1 MNSTVEQLKEV
12 LNMPNP
18 QNFRIKTDLGQRCK
32 RCTGKCRNNHYSLD
46 REYGEL
52 KVVISNMRKHKEPM
66 ECFKHS
72 TVTYHPPHNC
82 NKAKCER
89 CGSWGHS
96 KEVCNDKLYYWN
108 RLNLCKCDGRRCK
121 RRRSETQFRGGNH
134 CCTCQKP
141 VIFYEAYSNYKIG
154 KLRCD
159 ECHENSV
166 NNKRPPTPDTEEGNK
181 KPKFNIPEPEDPMQD
196 MELDP
201 PKPQNKGKGKQKYT
215 EIKCTNC
222 NRKESPINCINNL
235 GICDKCDEKRERLE
249 RTGSTSCIK
258 TCTVCRLQTDD
269 FESRSSG
276 AIVCG
281 EECNGVLTIMN
292 MVNKDKSGKPQSQ
305 LIQEKLQI
313 WIDKFGYDPEDE
325 DDKSEELDKINK
337 MSGKIQKYL
346 NKEFKERIFSEYPKE
361 KIEKALDVIVPP
373 EITNMI
379 SEHIENKE
387 LTQVIP
393 IRTFNDTIEW
403 TEEIRQPWE
412 LNGEFTWPEEELL
425 ENPIPM
431 MDIIQE
437 VNPTD
442 NRIIELQNHIAKL
455 ENEIAIKDQMNEGLR
470 NQLEETQYQLNETAR
485 MCNEN
490 ASMVMNAQEWMKYF
504 KNKYDRRNKRVNE
517 LKKRGNIL
525 LTKYVDKNNDLK
537 ERIEELEQEINFG
550 NVLFNQIIDLNMTIS
565 SDIDVDPSM
574 ENMEL
579 LRY

>member
-32 RCTGKCRNNHYSLD
+32 RCAGRCQNNHYSLD

-52 KVVISNMRKHKEPM
+52 KVVISNMQKHKEPM

-72 TVTYHPPHNC
+72 TVTYHPSHNC

-108 RLNLCKCDGRRCK
+108 RLYLCKCDGRRCK
-121 RRRSETQFRGGNH
+121 RRRSETQFKGGNH

-141 VIFYEAYSNYKIG
+141 VVFYEAYSNYKIG
-154 KLRCD
+154 KLRCN

-166 NNKRPPTPDTEEGNK
+166 NNKRPPTPDTDKCNK
-181 KPKFNIPEPEDPMQD
+181 KPKFNISEPKDPMQD

-235 GICDKCDEKRERLE
+235 
-249 RTGSTSCIK
+249 
-258 TCTVCRLQTDD
+258 VCRLQTDD
-269 FESRSSG
+269 FESRSSI

-292 MVNKDKSGKPQSQ
+292 MINKDKSGKPQSQ

-313 WIDKFGYDPEDE
+313 WIYKFGYDPEDE
-325 DDKSEELDKINK
+325 DDKSEQQDKINK

-346 NKEFKERIFSEYPKE
+346 NKEFKGRIFSEYPKE
-361 KIEKALDVIVPP
+361 KIEKALDVI
-373 EITNMI
+373 T
-379 SEHIENKE
+379 K
-387 LTQVIP
+387 
-393 IRTFNDTIEW
+393 
-403 TEEIRQPWE
+403 EIRQPWE
-412 LNGEFTWPEEELL
+412 LNGEFIWPEEELL
-425 ENPIPM
+425 ENPIPI

-490 ASMVMNAQEWMKYF
+490 ANMVMNAQEWMKYF
-504 KNKYDRRNKRVNE
+504 KNKYDRRNKR
-517 LKKRGNIL
+517 
-525 LTKYVDKNNDLK
+525 
-537 ERIEELEQEINFG
+537 RIEELEQEINFG
-550 NVLFNQIIDLNMTIS
+550 NVLFNQIIDLNITIS
-565 SDIDVDPSM
+565 SDIDVDPFM

>member
-32 RCTGKCRNNHYSLD
+32 RCTGKCRNNYYSLD

-82 NKAKCER
+82 NKAKC
-89 CGSWGHS
+89 
-96 KEVCNDKLYYWN
+96 
-108 RLNLCKCDGRRCK
+108 
-121 RRRSETQFRGGNH
+121 
-134 CCTCQKP
+134 
-141 VIFYEAYSNYKIG
+141 
-154 KLRCD
+154 
-159 ECHENSV
+159 
-166 NNKRPPTPDTEEGNK
+166 
-181 KPKFNIPEPEDPMQD
+181 
-196 MELDP
+196 
-201 PKPQNKGKGKQKYT
+201 
-215 EIKCTNC
+215 
-222 NRKESPINCINNL
+222 
-235 GICDKCDEKRERLE
+235 ICDKCDEKRERLE

-258 TCTVCRLQTDD
+258 TCTVCQLQTDD

-281 EECNGVLTIMN
+281 KECNGVLTIMN

-325 DDKSEELDKINK
+325 DDKSEEQDKIDK

-346 NKEFKERIFSEYPKE
+346 KKEFKGRIFSEYPKE
-361 KIEKALDVIVPP
+361 RIEEALDVIVPP
-373 EITNMI
+373 EITEMI

-393 IRTFNDTIEW
+393 IRTINDIIEW

-412 LNGEFTWPEEELL
+412 LNGEIIWPEEELL
-425 ENPIPM
+425 ENPIPIM
-431 MDIIQE
+431 NIIQE
-437 VNPTD
+437 
-442 NRIIELQNHIAKL
+442 K
-455 ENEIAIKDQMNEGLR
+455 
-470 NQLEETQYQLNETAR
+470 
-485 MCNEN
+485 
-490 ASMVMNAQEWMKYF
+490 
-504 KNKYDRRNKRVNE
+504 
-517 LKKRGNIL
+517 GNIL

-565 SDIDVDPSM
+565 SNIDVDPSM
-574 ENMEL
+574 ENMEP

>member
-32 RCTGKCRNNHYSLD
+32 RCTGRCQNNHYSLD

-52 KVVISNMRKHKEPM
+52 KVVISNMLKHKEPM

-72 TVTYHPPHNC
+72 TLNVKDVDLGDIVRRYAMISYTIGIGCAYANVMEGDVKDEDQKPNL
-82 NKAKCER
+82 
-89 CGSWGHS
+89 
-96 KEVCNDKLYYWN
+96 KEAIIVAPA
-108 RLNLCKCDGRRCK
+108 RNLC
-121 RRRSETQFRGGNH
+121 N
-134 CCTCQKP
+134 
-141 VIFYEAYSNYKIG
+141 
-154 KLRCD
+154 

-166 NNKRPPTPDTEEGNK
+166 NNKRPPTPDTDEGNK

-196 MELDP
+196 MELNP
-201 PKPQNKGKGKQKYT
+201 PRIQNKGKEKQKYT
-215 EIKCTNC
+215 EIKY
-222 NRKESPINCINNL
+222 
-235 GICDKCDEKRERLE
+235 
-249 RTGSTSCIK
+249 
-258 TCTVCRLQTDD
+258 
-269 FESRSSG
+269 
-276 AIVCG
+276 
-281 EECNGVLTIMN
+281 
-292 MVNKDKSGKPQSQ
+292 
-305 LIQEKLQI
+305 KL
-313 WIDKFGYDPEDE
+313 GYDPEDE
-325 DDKSEELDKINK
+325 DDMSEEQDKINK

-346 NKEFKERIFSEYPKE
+346 KKEFKERIFSEYPKE
-361 KIEKALDVIVPP
+361 RIEEALDVIVPP

-393 IRTFNDTIEW
+393 IRTINDTIEW

-412 LNGEFTWPEEELL
+412 LNGEFIWPEEELL
-425 ENPIPM
+425 ENPIPIM
-431 MDIIQE
+431 NIIQE

-442 NRIIELQNHIAKL
+442 NRIIELQNHIVKL

-490 ASMVMNAQEWMKYF
+490 ANMVMNAQEWMKYF
-504 KNKYDRRNKRVNE
+504 KNKYDRRNKWVNE
-517 LKKRGNIL
+517 LKK
-525 LTKYVDKNNDLK
+525 K

-565 SDIDVDPSM
+565 SDIDIDPSM

>member
-32 RCTGKCRNNHYSLD
+32 RCTGRCQNNHYSLD

-52 KVVISNMRKHKEPM
+52 KVVISNMLKHKEPM

-108 RLNLCKCDGRRCK
+108 RFFLCKCDGRRCK
-121 RRRSETQFRGGNH
+121 RRRSETQFKGGNH

-154 KLRCD
+154 KLRCN

-166 NNKRPPTPDTEEGNK
+166 NNKRPPTPDTDEGNK

-196 MELDP
+196 MELNP
-201 PKPQNKGKGKQKYT
+201 PRIQNKGKEKQKYT

-235 GICDKCDEKRERLE
+235 DKL
-249 RTGSTSCIK
+249 
-258 TCTVCRLQTDD
+258 
-269 FESRSSG
+269 
-276 AIVCG
+276 
-281 EECNGVLTIMN
+281 
-292 MVNKDKSGKPQSQ
+292 
-305 LIQEKLQI
+305 
-313 WIDKFGYDPEDE
+313 GYDPEDE
-325 DDKSEELDKINK
+325 DDMSEEQDKINK

-346 NKEFKERIFSEYPKE
+346 KKEFKERIFSEYPKE
-361 KIEKALDVIVPP
+361 RIEEALDVIVPP

-393 IRTFNDTIEW
+393 IRTINDTIEW

-412 LNGEFTWPEEELL
+412 LNGEFIWPEEELL
-425 ENPIPM
+425 ENPIPIM
-431 MDIIQE
+431 YIIQE

-442 NRIIELQNHIAKL
+442 NRIIELQNHIVKL

-490 ASMVMNAQEWMKYF
+490 ANMVMNAQEWMKYF
-504 KNKYDRRNKRVNE
+504 KNKYDRRNKWVNE
-517 LKKRGNIL
+517 LKKKGNIL
-525 LTKYVDKNNDLK
+525 LTKYVNKNNDLK

-565 SDIDVDPSM
+565 SDIDIDPSM